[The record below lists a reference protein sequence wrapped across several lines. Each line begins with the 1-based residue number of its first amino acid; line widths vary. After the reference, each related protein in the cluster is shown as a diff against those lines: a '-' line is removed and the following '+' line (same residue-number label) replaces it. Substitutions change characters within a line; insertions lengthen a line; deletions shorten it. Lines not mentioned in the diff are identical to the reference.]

1 MPGAVPLRPRSLAT
15 LALVLLAVLLPGVA
29 CATEDAG
36 SVRFLRGAERVFD
49 PYTDAPSPDEQA
61 WMRDHYSRMRT
72 YAPYFDSRLRWF
84 ADAWTYKDL
93 YAIYPGS
100 RLRSGAD
107 RFILRDA
114 AGNRLHIPFD
124 CSGGTCPQF
133 AGDIGDPA
141 FRAAWIAEAR
151 SQLAPGYRG
160 LYVDDVNA
168 FLQVSNASGEHV
180 TPQDRRTGRAMTW
193 AAWKRYLA
201 DFAQEIR
208 AAFPAQE
215 IVHNAIWFAG
225 DHDPDVRRQ
234 LGAADVIN
242 FERGIND
249 PGITGGTGR
258 FALRTMLAMVD
269 RLHGRDIGVA
279 FDSSADSDEARLYG
293 LAGYFLVSSGRDLL
307 GSYAG
312 GFPDDWWSGY
322 DTELGKPA
330 GRRYDWEGLIRRDFA
345 RGVALLNE
353 PGAPPRTVRLRPG
366 YRDLLGRPTSR
377 VTLNG
382 SSGAVLVRGGA
393 AMPPS

>member
-1 MPGAVPLRPRSLAT
+1 VDARP
-15 LALVLLAVLLPGVA
+15 LLA
-29 CATEDAG
+29 DA
-36 SVRFLRGAERVFD
+36 
-49 PYTDAPSPDEQA
+49 
-61 WMRDHYSRMRT
+61 
-72 YAPYFDSRLRWF
+72 YFDSRLEWF

-124 CSGGTCPQF
+124 CSAGTCPQF

-160 LYVDDVNA
+160 LYIDDVNS
-168 FLQVSNASGEHV
+168 FFEVSDGSGKRV
-180 TPQDRRTGRAMTW
+180 TPQDPRTGRPMTW
-193 AAWKRYLA
+193 ADWKRYLA
-201 DFAQEIR
+201 DFTEQIR
-208 AAFPAQE
+208 AAFPEQE
-215 IVHNAIWFAG
+215 IVHNAVWFAG
-225 DHDPDVRRQ
+225 DGDSDVRRQ
-234 LGAADVIN
+234 HGAADVIN

-249 PGITGGTGR
+249 SGITGGTGR

-269 RLHGRDIGVA
+269 RLHARSIGVA
-279 FDSSADSDEARLYG
+279 FDSSADTHQERLYG

-322 DTELGKPA
+322 DTELGEPA
-330 GRRYDWEGLIRRDFA
+330 GRRYDWKGLIRRDFA
-345 RGVALLNE
+345 GGVALLNE
-353 PGAPPRTVRLRPG
+353 PGARTRTVDLGPG
-366 YRDLLGRPTSR
+366 YRDLRGRPASR

-382 SSGAVLVRGGA
+382 SSGAVLVRDDA
-393 AMPPS
+393 AVPPS